1 MRKYFSLI
9 KACLTEDMN
18 LFKISTKKQNKITK
32 IFLPIFLGFV
42 LMGLMYSYS
51 EGIIQVLKPINME
64 YMILTLFIGS
74 TSIMTLIE
82 GIYKSGNLIKFC
94 QTSGVFFNKF
104 NISSSM

>member
-9 KACLTEDMN
+9 KACLTEDMT

-64 YMILTLFIGS
+64 YMILTFLLPICIF
-74 TSIMTLIE
+74 LIFHLM
-82 GIYKSGNLIKFC
+82 I
-94 QTSGVFFNKF
+94 
-104 NISSSM
+104 